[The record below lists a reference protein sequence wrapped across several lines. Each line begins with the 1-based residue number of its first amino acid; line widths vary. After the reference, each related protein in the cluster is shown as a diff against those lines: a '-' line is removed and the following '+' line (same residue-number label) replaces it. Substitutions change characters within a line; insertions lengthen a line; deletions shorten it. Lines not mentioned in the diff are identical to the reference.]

1 VEKFTVGDVDE
12 KDEAGYHMEVPEEV
26 SVQFYISEELG

>member
-1 VEKFTVGDVDE
+1 MEKFTVGDVDE
-12 KDEAGYHMEVPEEV
+12 KDEAGDHMEVPEEV